1 VGIAGS
7 APDGGGVIGPARG
20 LGPGDPV
27 ERGIGPTDP
36 PALLLRF
43 RWLAGISGLCNPGG
57 P

>member
-1 VGIAGS
+1 MGIAGR
-7 APDGGGVIGPARG
+7 ALDGGGIIGPARG

-27 ERGIGPTDP
+27 ERGIGPTNP